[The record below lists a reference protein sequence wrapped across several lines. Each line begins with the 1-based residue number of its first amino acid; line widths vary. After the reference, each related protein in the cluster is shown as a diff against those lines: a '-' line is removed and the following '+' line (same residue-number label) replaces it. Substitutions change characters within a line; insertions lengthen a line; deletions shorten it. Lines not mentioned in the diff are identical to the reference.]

1 MAYQLYIV
9 EDEVSLSNILKLY
22 LEKEGY
28 QVKIFESAEDA
39 MPYIDK
45 PPTLWILDIILPVMD
60 GHSFIKKL
68 RNKLKMYQLF
78 LCLLDQKI

>member
-28 QVKIFESAEDA
+28 QVKIFENAVS
-39 MPYIDK
+39 K
-45 PPTLWILDIILPVMD
+45 PSSCP
-60 GHSFIKKL
+60 
-68 RNKLKMYQLF
+68 
-78 LCLLDQKI
+78 